1 MIYGPVKTVNN
12 KTSQYCE
19 VLLFVFLKTILY
31 DKVSFKGGR
40 IIQDSIS
47 FFEPEEHET
56 ATNKDSLELWGG
68 MGIMQ
73 SYFNLTEG
81 QILSRFIWD
90 ERMFLD
96 RSRSESGLG
105 FKLKLHEKNPDDP
118 LSPYYVD
125 LSLMQSFPDSLECVA
140 RLFASAV
147 PTVDYD
153 LVAGIPHG
161 GVPFATA
168 MSIRTRKPMI
178 TPRPEK
184 KSHGAGNMIDG
195 KFERGQRVL
204 LIDDLITTANTKFE
218 AIEVLEASGLIISAL
233 VVVVDREQGGREEL
247 ESQNYHLH
255 SIFAVTELMDEYR
268 EMGLLSEELYQ
279 EIQAYRAS
287 E

>member
-1 MIYGPVKTVNN
+1 LDLPE
-12 KTSQYCE
+12 SE
-19 VLLFVFLKTILY
+19 
-31 DKVSFKGGR
+31 SFPE
-40 IIQDSIS
+40 SPLSSPESPPEPLSS
-47 FFEPEEHET
+47 FFDFLPLPFFDFDLPESLSLPLSFPESPPESLPLPLSLPEPL
-56 ATNKDSLELWGG
+56 SL
-68 MGIMQ
+68 
-73 SYFNLTEG
+73 S
-81 QILSRFIWD
+81 
-90 ERMFLD
+90 FLD
-96 RSRSESGLG
+96 LLAFLPLPFFDFDLPESL
-105 FKLKLHEKNPDDP
+105 
-118 LSPYYVD
+118 
-125 LSLMQSFPDSLECVA
+125 SFPDSLECVA

-147 PTVDYD
+147 PTFDYD
-153 LVAGIPHG
+153 LVAGIPHA
-161 GVPFATA
+161 GVPFATT

-184 KSHGAGNMIDG
+184 KTHGAGNMIDG